1 MLRNYLTI
9 ALRTLRRNA
18 GSTLINVVG
27 LAVAMAT
34 CLLIWLYVQEELS
47 YDDFHPNA
55 DRIHAVTI
63 DFGGSD
69 SQRTPKALG
78 SLLATKVAGV
88 QEVVQIG
95 GGNRELPVYWT
106 DNEKKTQS
114 RQEVLLSDSTFFDV
128 FEGFTL
134 TRGIDPAAF
143 GDPGQVM
150 VSESLVQSVFGGNN
164 PIGETLVVDGNSDRK
179 YTVAGVTKVPANS
192 TIQFDILVPKT
203 QDTLNQPWKLFGFFT
218 YVQAAPGA
226 DLDRLTE
233 TVVAA
238 APAEIGKKIEAV
250 RSRPLPE
257 IYLSDLHSTDSFRG
271 QVQYLYLFGTVAL
284 LILLIAGINY
294 VNLVTA
300 QASQHA
306 HEVGVRKTVGAQRR
320 QLAGQFLLEIGLL
333 SGASLLAAVGI
344 VEAVLP
350 AFNALFNT
358 NLTLTTSRHVTAL
371 FAGMGFVVA
380 ITLLA
385 GVYPAVVLS
394 NFAPTQV
401 LRGTSIAGGGSTWVR
416 KGLVVA
422 QFAASAGLILGTLVV
437 YQQIDFL
444 QDKELGFDDE
454 RVVTVNLSE
463 VSESDHGT
471 LLREARRHPAV
482 VQSTISGGIPGSFF
496 ARISKEPR
504 VFSPAATS
512 SGESVPLHVA
522 RVDTNY
528 VETLGLTLLR
538 GRSFS
543 ESSGAVEHEYVL
555 NKAAVRGLGW
565 TIEEAVGNSFSLG
578 LGKAKGRV
586 IGVVDN
592 YHIES
597 LHNPLAPVAL
607 HRNGPAFGQPAGL
620 VARLAPDRIQEGL
633 DHLND
638 TVSAVAPEQTFR
650 YTFLEDKF
658 SRMYQSEA
666 RLAQIFAA
674 FALIAIVIACMGLF
688 GLSSFAVQRR
698 TKEIGIRKALGAT
711 ATRIVRLLSR
721 EYALLVGI
729 AFCVGAPVAYLWTH
743 RWLQDFAFRV
753 NVGLGTVLGTAILL
767 LTIAGGTVSYH
778 ALRAARTD
786 PASTLRDE

>member
-18 GSTLINVVG
+18 GATLINVVG

-55 DRIHAVTI
+55 TRIHAVTV

-69 SQRTPKALG
+69 SRRTPKALG
-78 SLLATKVAGV
+78 SLLATKVSGV
-88 QEVVQIG
+88 QEAVQIG
-95 GGNRELPVYWT
+95 GGTRELPVYRI
-106 DNEKKTQS
+106 DQEKETRSHQD
-114 RQEVLLSDSTFFDV
+114 VLRADSTFFDV

-134 TRGIDPAAF
+134 TRGDPTAF
-143 GDPGQVM
+143 GDPGQVV
-150 VSESLVQSVFGGNN
+150 VSESLVQTFFNGNN
-164 PIGETLVVDGNSDRK
+164 PIGEPLIVDGNSEQK
-179 YTVAGVTKVPANS
+179 YTVAGVAEVPANS
-192 TIQFDILVPKT
+192 TIQFDILVPST
-203 QDTLNQPWKLFGFFT
+203 QNTLNQPWKLFGFFT
-218 YVQAAPGA
+218 YVEAAPGT
-226 DLDRLTE
+226 DFDHLTE
-233 TVVAA
+233 TVVTA
-238 APAEIGKKIEAV
+238 APAEVSEKIEAV

-257 IYLSDLHSTDSFRG
+257 IYLSDLHSADSFRG

-300 QASQHA
+300 QASRRA

-333 SGASLLAAVGI
+333 SGVSLLGAIGLA
-344 VEAVLP
+344 EAVLP

-358 NLTLTTSRHVTAL
+358 SLTLTTTRHATAL
-371 FAGMGFVVA
+371 LAGALFVFA

-385 GVYPAVVLS
+385 GVYPAAVLS

-401 LRGTSIAGGGSTWVR
+401 LRGRSIAGGGSTWVR

-454 RVVTVNLSE
+454 RVVTVSLSE
-463 VSESDHGT
+463 VSGSDHKP
-471 LLREARRHPAV
+471 LLREARRHPAL
-482 VQSTISGGIPGSFF
+482 VQSTISGGIPGRFF
-496 ARISKEPR
+496 GRISKAPTT
-504 VFSPAATS
+504 FSPTATS
-512 SGESVPLHVA
+512 SKDPVPLHVA
-522 RVDTNY
+522 KADTNY

-538 GRSFS
+538 GRTFS
-543 ESSGAVEHEYVL
+543 ESSGGGEHEYVL
-555 NKAAVRGLGW
+555 NKAAVRALGW
-565 TIEEAVGNSFSLG
+565 TVEEAVGKSFSLG

-597 LHNPLAPVAL
+597 LHNPLVPVAL
-607 HRNGPAFGQPAGL
+607 HTSGPAFGQSERL
-620 VARLAPDRIQEGL
+620 IARLAPDRIQEGL
-633 DHLND
+633 NHLND
-638 TVSAVAPEQTFR
+638 VVSAVAPEQAFR
-650 YTFLEDKF
+650 YTFLDDRF
-658 SRMYQSEA
+658 NRMYESEE
-666 RLAQIFAA
+666 RLAQIFSG
-674 FALIAIVIACMGLF
+674 FALIAVVIACMGLF

-711 ATRIVRLLSR
+711 ATRIVRLLSK
-721 EYALLVGI
+721 EYAVLVGI
-729 AFCVGAPVAYLWTH
+729 AFCVGTPFAYLWTH

-753 NVGLGTVLGTAILL
+753 DVGLGAVLGTGTLL
-767 LTIAGGTVSYH
+767 LCIAGGTVSYH

-786 PASTLRDE
+786 PAITLRDE